1 MPTRTGTTRRHMPT
15 LQHIP
20 DELEDADDEHDPSQA
35 WEHETPYPP
44 PNIRHNS
51 YSGMPSTSS
60 PSNRFKLRSPNSY
73 ATSSS
78 YGSPAGA
85 TSSGSALRATRSS
98 HTHGSAYTQFTRKYR
113 DKVADEDLYD
123 PNQLFQRGLGQL
135 IDQGDSDD
143 DDLAINANSVFS
155 TVDVEPLVDSDGQE
169 PTPADRERLEWQTM
183 LMSVLDSEVLRSET
197 TRIGRALEPN
207 VGERS
212 IRNINIWLG
221 VRAKLR
227 GLTES
232 QESERLNDKR
242 LRLVD
247 PVLEEVLAFKLG
259 EDGSPVSSTDAIRI
273 ISPLLKRLEKAQ
285 SLYPSLAAMQTAKPI
300 CAEPEFNAR
309 AETLIQWSNMFNM
322 LSTAIDMLKRWTG
335 SDSLDVTVPTTAGS
349 VPLRPQHDGRSSA
362 VEKPEATS
370 FVERIL
376 KEDTLQIS
384 FEKGS
389 LQTLSSC
396 LQRAKEMHITNGK
409 HIHELGLPKLQ
420 NELETIISFPTRLVK
435 ETIKVR
441 LELSHTVVD
450 PNLLQLEQMMD
461 NYMVSIGLACTLKRE
476 YEALAA
482 PDPDQW
488 WDISSGI
495 DEDYDGVILDAL
507 RNFFRLMNKKLKSGV
522 KGLNFKETEFLEGHW
537 KMFDEVASSIE
548 GGSLV
553 VAERLCYSTN
563 RFMNRVVAHLDEQ
576 LKFPMQDRAKNKLRE
591 GISSSKERDQP
602 MTQRQIENWYTKVL
616 DGVRLRYRKL
626 QRFARGLSQR
636 LSNSAEYSLEGTNL
650 EFLINTLV
658 DANYFLVYYETLQA
672 DGCYIVAHPSL
683 QDHPEQ
689 LKHILSLAY
698 HVKVL
703 NPDDQTAAAAR
714 ALGRKG
720 DLSDTGEEEIDSVL
734 APYVLVLSP
743 SEPFV
748 WHGVVVVLNDLPQ
761 LELELPT
768 KRIRLISDGLPG
780 NLARSKAN
788 FSSLFQVSG
797 DELSDDDEEI
807 FDYTPHCIIEQMAHL
822 PTVQRET
829 RRITKGA
836 NKLAESIVSSVKI
849 VTDAVGNN
857 EGCQELLENWF
868 KLASEQGQHSL
879 KYMDREEAL
888 VFNRTLAGLAIDWV
902 SFICD
907 FCDPTDRKTFRWA
920 VYALEFAMSRTRGRN
935 ILRIPPES
943 FRLLQRKVSGLMT
956 LLVSHFDLLGAR
968 ASIEREREE
977 QIRKKERMQQGSQF
991 DYDTESSDDSD
1002 TQQNAAIRQHEE
1014 TNNRRVRAHAF
1025 REEVRVEL
1033 DAIEQRRQ
1041 EIEAEQHMVGRV
1053 LNIERPEDQ
1062 SLANLAASASN
1073 VSMRWQQGRF
1083 VGSGAFGSVYCAV
1096 NLDSGTLMAVK
1107 EVRFK
1112 DPSSISQLYKQVRD
1126 ELSVMEMLH
1135 HPNIVEYY
1143 GIEVHRDKVYIF
1155 EEFCSGGSLADS
1167 LSNGRIED
1175 ETVTQVY
1182 TLQLLEGL
1190 EYLHKQGVVHRDIKP
1205 DNLLLDHTG
1214 MIKFADFG
1222 AAKVLAKNQRSIQLN
1237 TRSRNTSWRSPATR
1251 QGKQNSLTGTPMY
1264 MAPEIIN
1271 NESVGRHGAMD
1282 VWSIGCVILECCTGR
1297 KPWSNLDNEW
1307 AIMFHIGQA
1316 KTAPPL
1322 PTPDQLSHMGINF
1335 IEQCLVVNARIRP
1348 TATELLSHPWLV
1360 SFREYMS
1367 EYEAAALPTPSLTA
1381 TTMPSLP
1388 YDMTQMARQA
1398 MILEEQ
1404 EIKEMAGD
1412 SPEPSPNGV
1421 TINDYSDEMSQIMG
1435 FRDMDGKATPNGA
1448 NA

>member
-1 MPTRTGTTRRHMPT
+1 MPTRGGTGRKHMPT

-20 DELEDADDEHDPSQA
+20 DEIEDADDEKELSQA
-35 WEHETPYPP
+35 WNDRETPYPP

-51 YSGMPSTSS
+51 YTGMPSTSS
-60 PSNRFKLRSPNSY
+60 PSSRFKLRSPSSY
-73 ATSSS
+73 NASSAYGSQSGMASSS
-78 YGSPAGA
+78 SSGIRAPKSAQ
-85 TSSGSALRATRSS
+85 TSGSAYA
-98 HTHGSAYTQFTRKYR
+98 QFTKKYR
-113 DKVADEDLYD
+113 DKVADDDLYD
-123 PNQLFQRGLGQL
+123 PNQLLQRGIGQL

-143 DDLAINANSVFS
+143 DDLAINAGSVYS
-155 TVDVEPLVDSDGQE
+155 TVDVEPLIDSDGQE
-169 PTPADRERLEWQTM
+169 PTSADRERLEWQTM

-227 GLTES
+227 GHTET

-247 PVLEEVLAFKLG
+247 PVLDEVLGFKLG
-259 EDGSPVSSTDAIRI
+259 GEDGTPVSSTEAIKI
-273 ISPLLKRLEKAQ
+273 INPLLKRLEKAQ
-285 SLYPSLAAMQTAKPI
+285 SLYPSLAAMQTAKPV
-300 CAEPEFNAR
+300 CAESEFKAR

-322 LSTAIDMLKRWTG
+322 LSNAIIMLKRWTG
-335 SDSLDVTVPTTAGS
+335 SETLDVTVPTTAGS
-349 VPLRPQHDGRSSA
+349 VPIRPQHDGRSSA

-376 KEDTLQIS
+376 KEDTLQMS

-389 LQTLSSC
+389 LQTLSAC
-396 LQRAKEMHITNGK
+396 IQRAKEMHITNGK
-409 HIHELGLPKLQ
+409 HIHDLGLPKLQ
-420 NELETIISFPTRLVK
+420 NELEMIISFPTRLVK

-441 LELSHTVVD
+441 LESFQNVAD
-450 PNLLQLEQMMD
+450 PNLLQLEQMME
-461 NYMVSIGLACTLKRE
+461 NFMVSIGLACMLKRE

-482 PDPDQW
+482 PDPDHW
-488 WDISSGI
+488 WDVSSGI
-495 DEDYDGVILDAL
+495 DEEYDKVILDAM
-507 RNFFRLMNKKLKSGV
+507 RTFFRLMNKKLKSGL
-522 KGLNFKETEFLEGHW
+522 KGINYKETEFLEGHW
-537 KMFDEVASSIE
+537 KMFDEVASSIDS
-548 GGSLV
+548 GSLV
-553 VAERLCYSTN
+553 VAERLCSLTN
-563 RFMNRVVAHLDEQ
+563 RIMNRVVVHLDEQ
-576 LKFPMQDRAKNKLRE
+576 LRFPMQSQDRAKNKLRD
-591 GISSSKERDQP
+591 GISSAKERDQP
-602 MTQRQIENWYTKVL
+602 MTKRQIENWYAKVL

-636 LSNSAEYSLEGTNL
+636 LSTSAEYSLEGTNL
-650 EFLINTLV
+650 EFLINTLI
-658 DANYFLVYYETLQA
+658 DANYFLVYYEALQA
-672 DGCYIVAHPSL
+672 EGCYIIAHPSL
-683 QDHPEQ
+683 QEQPEQ
-689 LKHILSLAY
+689 LKHILSHAY
-698 HVKVL
+698 HVHVL
-703 NPDDQTAAAAR
+703 NPDDQTITAAR
-714 ALGRKG
+714 ARKG
-720 DLSDTGEEEIDSVL
+720 DISDTGEEEIDSTL
-734 APYVLVLSP
+734 APYVLVISP

-748 WHGVVVVLNDLPQ
+748 WHGVVVVLNDLPP
-761 LELELPT
+761 LELELPS

-797 DELSDDDEEI
+797 DELSDDEEVL
-807 FDYTPHCIIEQMAHL
+807 DYTPHCVIEQMAHL
-822 PTVQRET
+822 PIVQREI

-849 VTDAVGNN
+849 VTDAVGNS

-868 KLASEQGQHSL
+868 KLASELGQHSL

-888 VFNRTLAGLAIDWV
+888 VFNRTLAELAIDWV

-977 QIRKKERMQQGSQF
+977 QMRKKERMQQASQF
-991 DYDTESSDDSD
+991 DYDTESSDQSG
-1002 TQQNAAIRQHEE
+1002 TQPNAALQEHEE
-1014 TNNRRVRAHAF
+1014 TNNRRVRAHVF

-1041 EIEAEQHMVGRV
+1041 EIETEQHMVGRV

-1062 SLANLAASASN
+1062 SLANLAASSSN

-1135 HPNIVEYY
+1135 HPNVVEYY

-1175 ETVTQVY
+1175 ETVIQVY

-1190 EYLHKQGVVHRDIKP
+1190 EYLHMKGIVHRDIKP

-1222 AAKVLAKNQRSIQLN
+1222 AAKVLAKNQRSIQVGS
-1237 TRSRNTSWRSPATR
+1237 RSRNPSRRSTTQ

-1282 VWSIGCVILECCTGR
+1282 IWSIGCVILECCTGR

-1322 PTPDQLSHMGINF
+1322 PTPDQLSHWGINF
-1335 IEQCLVVNARIRP
+1335 LEQCLIVNARLRP
-1348 TATELLSHPWLV
+1348 TATDLLSHPWLV

-1404 EIKEMAGD
+1404 EIQDMADD
-1412 SPEPSPNGV
+1412 SPEPSPNGTGV
-1421 TINDYSDEMSQIMG
+1421 GEYLDEAEQIRV
-1435 FRDMDGKATPNGA
+1435 FRDIEKSFLNGTTA
-1448 NA
+1448 

>member
-1 MPTRTGTTRRHMPT
+1 MPTRNGTSRRHMPT

-20 DELEDADDEHDPSQA
+20 DELEDADDEKDPSQT
-35 WEHETPYPP
+35 WERETPYPP
-44 PNIRHNS
+44 PNLRHNS
-51 YSGMPSTSS
+51 FTGMPSTSS
-60 PSNRFKLRSPNSY
+60 PSSRFKLRSPNSY
-73 ATSSS
+73 ATSTS
-78 YGSPAGA
+78 YGSPSSMM
-85 TSSGSALRATRSS
+85 SSGSAIRAPRSAQTS
-98 HTHGSAYTQFTRKYR
+98 GSAYTQFTRKYR
-113 DKVADEDLYD
+113 DKVADDDLYD

-143 DDLAINANSVFS
+143 DDPATNANSAFS
-155 TVDVEPLVDSDGQE
+155 TVDVEPLADSDGQE
-169 PTPADRERLEWQTM
+169 PTSAERERLEWQTM

-227 GLTES
+227 GLTEA

-247 PVLEEVLAFKLG
+247 PVLEEVLSFKLG
-259 EDGSPVSSTDAIRI
+259 ENGTPVSSNDAIRI
-273 ISPLLKRLEKAQ
+273 INPLLKRLEKAQ

-300 CAEPEFNAR
+300 CAEPDFNAR

-335 SDSLDVTVPTTAGS
+335 SDTLDVTLPTTAGS
-349 VPLRPQHDGRSSA
+349 VPLRPQQDGQSSA

-396 LQRAKEMHITNGK
+396 LQRAKEMHVTNGK
-409 HIHELGLPKLQ
+409 HIRDLGLPKLQ

-441 LELSHTVVD
+441 LELSQTVVD

-482 PDPDQW
+482 PDPEQW
-488 WDISSGI
+488 WDVSSGI
-495 DEDYDGVILDAL
+495 DEEYDRVILDAL

-548 GGSLV
+548 SGSLV
-553 VAERLCYSTN
+553 VAERLCSSTN
-563 RFMNRVVAHLDEQ
+563 RFMNRVVFHLDEQ
-576 LKFPMQDRAKNKLRE
+576 LKFPMQERAKNKLRE
-591 GISSSKERDQP
+591 GISSTKERDQP
-602 MTQRQIENWYTKVL
+602 MTQRQIETWYTKVL

-658 DANYFLVYYETLQA
+658 DANYFLVYYESLQA

-698 HVKVL
+698 HVQVL
-703 NPDDQTAAAAR
+703 NPDDQTTAAAR
-714 ALGRKG
+714 VLGRKG
-720 DLSDTGEEEIDSVL
+720 DLSDTGEEEVDSTL
-734 APYVLVLSP
+734 APFVLVLSP

-748 WHGVVVVLNDLPQ
+748 WHGVVVVLNDLPS
-761 LELELPT
+761 LDLELPT

-788 FSSLFQVSG
+788 FSGLFQVSG
-797 DELSDDDEEI
+797 DELSDDEEV
-807 FDYTPHCIIEQMAHL
+807 FDYTPQCVIEQMAHL
-822 PTVQRET
+822 PTVQREI

-849 VTDAVGNN
+849 VTDAVGNKD
-857 EGCQELLENWF
+857 GCQELLENWF

-888 VFNRTLAGLAIDWV
+888 VFNRTLAELAIDWV

-977 QIRKKERMQQGSQF
+977 QLRKKERMQQGYQF
-991 DYDTESSDDSD
+991 DYDTESSDESD
-1002 TQQNAAIRQHEE
+1002 TQQNAALRQHEE
-1014 TNNRRVRAHAF
+1014 RNNRRVRAHVF

-1053 LNIERPEDQ
+1053 LNIERPEDR
-1062 SLANLAASASN
+1062 SLANLAASSSN

-1135 HPNIVEYY
+1135 HPNVVEYY

-1155 EEFCSGGSLADS
+1155 EEYCSGGSLADS

-1237 TRSRNTSWRSPATR
+1237 TRSRNPSWRSATR

-1322 PTPDQLSHMGINF
+1322 PTPDQLSHLGINF
-1335 IEQCLVVNARIRP
+1335 IEQCLVINARVRP

-1412 SPEPSPNGV
+1412 SPEPSPDGV
-1421 TINDYSDEMSQIMG
+1421 TIEDNSDEADQIRA
-1435 FRDMDGKATPNGA
+1435 FRDANEKLAPNGTT
-1448 NA
+1448 